1 MIFSGGRSV
10 RAPGGGARR
19 RGGMN
24 CCFQLFGIYR
34 DDEVVG
40 EVRVEARR

>member
-19 RGGMN
+19 REGMN
-24 CCFQLFGIYR
+24 CYSKVAVAWVVAV
-34 DDEVVG
+34 DEG
-40 EVRVEARR
+40 QR